1 MGRNSTLAKFTTDL
15 WLKGSL
21 VGQIAAGTL
30 LSAMSVIG
38 FLHPELAVV
47 TIVGSACLVLGIQF
61 PEIALLLYAGTLLF
75 FQVPLASEI
84 KIAIPAA
91 TGGLLLVVSF
101 VRWMC
106 MGATWKVRSILPTLL
121 LYLGATIIISA
132 AVNSTWFLSR
142 PGGLFTFIGLGAT
155 SIAVC
160 YLVRDC
166 ILAYRVVAA
175 LVLGVPLIAGVTIY
189 EEWSG
194 NYNVFGLFS
203 SGENRAYGLADPNYT
218 AALLVTI
225 LPFILAC
232 YTRATSLVI
241 RVSMIVLLVCCYVG
255 IVLTASRGGV
265 IGAIVTTILAACWVP
280 SVVGRHRSWGRFTAF
295 TLLGISVMVA
305 VIFAPQTLWQRLQTH
320 DQWTNP
326 RAEGRLRIWDSYL
339 DLALQS
345 PWWGHGPGYLDPDY
359 LKGRESIPHNTP
371 LQMFT
376 EVGVFGA
383 TAFLLVN
390 AMAIWESLK
399 ARKRFLKFGNSDGAS
414 LSGAI
419 GASLVGFNVTAF
431 FLTSAT
437 HKELWVV
444 LGLAASM
451 HNISRHLLS
460 NQPNRCL
467 PDVPLR
473 TSSVVLSSS

>member
-1 MGRNSTLAKFTTDL
+1 MANFSIDS
-15 WLKGSL
+15 WLRGSL
-21 VGQIAAGTL
+21 LKQIAAGAL
-30 LSAMSVIG
+30 LSAISVIG
-38 FLHPELAVV
+38 FIHPELALV

-84 KIAIPAA
+84 KVAIPAA
-91 TGGLLLVVSF
+91 TGALLLVVSF
-101 VRWMC
+101 LRWMY
-106 MGATWKVRSILPTLL
+106 MGATWKVRSILPRLL
-121 LYLGATIIISA
+121 LYLGATLIISA
-132 AVNSTWFLSR
+132 AVNPTWFLSR

-160 YLVRDC
+160 YLVRDRT
-166 ILAYRVVAA
+166 LAYRVVGA
-175 LVLGVPLIAGVTIY
+175 LVLGVPLIAGLTIY

-194 NYNVFGLFS
+194 NYNVLGLFS
-203 SGENRAYGLADPNYT
+203 SGEDRAYGLADPNYT

-225 LPFILAC
+225 LPFIIAC
-232 YTRATSLVI
+232 YSRATSLVF
-241 RVSMIVLLVCCYVG
+241 RMSMIALVVCCYVG

-265 IGAIVTTILAACWVP
+265 IGAVVTTIIAAWWVP
-280 SVVGRHRSWGRFTAF
+280 SAAGRHRSWGRLTAF
-295 TLLGISVMVA
+295 ALLGISIMVA
-305 VIFAPQTLWQRLQTH
+305 VTFAPQTLWDRLQTH

-326 RAEGRLRIWDSYL
+326 RTEGRLRIWDSYL

-359 LKGRESIPHNTP
+359 LEGRENIPHNTP

-376 EVGVFGA
+376 EVGFFGA

-390 AMAIWESLK
+390 AAAIWESLK
-399 ARKRFLKFGNSDGAS
+399 ARKRFLNFGDSDGAS

-419 GASLVGFNVTAF
+419 GASLIGFNFTAF

-437 HKELWVV
+437 HKELWLI

-451 HNISRHLLS
+451 HSISRHLVT
-460 NQPNRCL
+460 NQPIGRL
-467 PDVPLR
+467 PDFPLR
-473 TSSVVLSSS
+473 TSSVVLSPS